1 METEYEDNYWAED
14 ALFMERNSRDFV
26 SRIARINV
34 NAEAI
39 CNILQASKYGQYSGI
54 YLLDFAN
61 PSYSERGVLSQ
72 IQPNEAFLR
81 RVS

>member
-39 CNILQASKYGQYSGI
+39 CSTLQVSKYGQYNST
-54 YLLDFAN
+54 YLLDLAKS
-61 PSYSERGVLSQ
+61 SYSERRVLSQ
-72 IQPNEAFLR
+72 IQLYEAFLR
-81 RVS
+81 TVS

>member
-39 CNILQASKYGQYSGI
+39 CSTLQASKYGQYNGT
-54 YLLDFAN
+54 YLLDLAKS
-61 PSYSERGVLSQ
+61 SYSERRVLSQ
-72 IQPNEAFLR
+72 IQLDEAFLR
-81 RVS
+81 TVS